1 MLPLDVR
8 IEGRSVELLPEWKER
23 IEGELARL
31 QRRYNDPILHAR
43 VEIIG
48 TAHHRKGM
56 FEMRV
61 VAGVPGNVLTVTR
74 QGELVMPLIVEAFD
88 VLDRRLQDN
97 SDTKQKKV
105 KFHEEGSLGGKI
117 VRLFPEDDFGFI
129 ATSDGQEIYF
139 HANAVKKGVFE
150 DLMVGQK
157 VKLSWE
163 SGEKGPQATWV
174 RVQE

>member
-8 IEGRSVELLPEWKER
+8 IEGRSVELQPEWKAK
-23 IEGELARL
+23 IEEELARL

-48 TAHHRKGM
+48 TGHHRKGV
-56 FEMRV
+56 FEMRL

-74 QGELVMPLIVEAFD
+74 QGEFVLPLIVEAFD

-97 SDTKQKKV
+97 SDTRQKKV
-105 KFHEEGSLGGKI
+105 KFHEDVALMGRV

-129 ATSDGQEIYF
+129 ETTDGQEVYF
-139 HANAVKKGVFE
+139 HANAIKKGAIE
-150 DLMVGQK
+150 DLGVGQK
-157 VKLSWE
+157 VKLAWE
-163 SGEKGPQATWV
+163 NGEQGPQATWV
-174 RVQE
+174 RVQD